1 MSKLHGHNLIAGR
14 ESAEG
19 ATTFRGTN
27 PRDGSPLEPEFHEAT
42 GREVDAAFAAA
53 ASAFEE
59 GRRRP
64 AADRATFLERIATEI
79 EARGDELVAR
89 AMAETGLPEA
99 RLVGE
104 RGRTVGQLRMFAAL
118 VREGSWVDARI
129 DPALPDRKP
138 LPRPDLRRMLV
149 PIGPVVV
156 FGASNFPLAFSVAGG
171 DTASALAAGNPV
183 VVKAHPAHPGTSELA
198 GAAITAAA
206 EATGMPPGTFS
217 LLHGPSPELG
227 RALVTHRTARAVGFT
242 GSLGAG
248 RALYDAAAA
257 RPEPIPVFAEMG
269 SVNPVLIFPDALRTR
284 GAEIAK
290 GLAQSVTLGV
300 GQFCTNPG
308 LVVALQDD
316 GLDAFVAEAGRAI
329 EAIPAG
335 VMLHEGIAARFRSG
349 IRAWRGTPGV
359 VVTGEGP
366 GENGPA
372 QGGAAL
378 FRTTDRVFLDNRALQ
393 EEVFGPSSLVV
404 ACANREALERVLG
417 TLAGQLTVTVHAT
430 ERDLAEFA
438 PVLDRLADKAGRVVF
453 GGFPTGVEVAP
464 AMQHGGP
471 YPATTDSRSTSV
483 GTAAI
488 FRFARPVCFQNA
500 PPAALPPEL
509 LDANPRGIWRL
520 VDAEWTRAALPL
532 PPKA

>member
-1 MSKLHGHNLIAGR
+1 MSALHGHNLVAGK
-14 ESAEG
+14 ESAQG
-19 ATTFRGTN
+19 SATFRGTN
-27 PRDGSPLEPEFHEAT
+27 PADGSVLEPAFHEAT
-42 GREVDAAFAAA
+42 GQEVDAAFAAA
-53 ASAFEE
+53 ASAFQAL
-59 GRRRP
+59 RRRP
-64 AADRATFLERIATEI
+64 AADTASFLERIAAELET
-79 EARGDELVAR
+79 RGDALVAR

-118 VREGSWVDARI
+118 VHEGSWVDARI
-129 DPALPDRKP
+129 DPALPERKP

-149 PIGPVVV
+149 PLGPVVV

-198 GAAITAAA
+198 ADAIVAAA
-206 EATGMPPGTFS
+206 KASGMPPGVFS

-242 GSLGAG
+242 GSLAAG

-257 RPEPIPVFAEMG
+257 RPVPIPVFAEMG
-269 SVNPVLIFPDALRTR
+269 SINPVLIFPDALRTR

-290 GLAQSVTLGV
+290 GLAQSATLGV

-308 LVVALQDD
+308 LVVGLQDD

-329 EAIPAG
+329 GGAPAG
-335 VMLHEGIAARFRSG
+335 VMLHAGIAARFRSG
-349 IRAWRGTPGV
+349 VETWRGTAGMV
-359 VVTGEGP
+359 VAGEGTQ
-366 GENGPA
+366 GNGPA
-372 QGGAAL
+372 QGGATL
-378 FRTTDRVFLDNRALQ
+378 FRTTDRVFLENHRLQ

-404 ACANREALERVLG
+404 ACKSREALEQVVD

-438 PVLDRLADKAGRVVF
+438 SVVDRLADKAGRLLF
-453 GGFPTGVEVAP
+453 GGFPTGVEVSP

-488 FRFARPVCFQNA
+488 FRFARPVCYQNA
-500 PPAALPPEL
+500 PAAVLPPEL
-509 LDANPRGIWRL
+509 QDANPRGIWRL
-520 VDAEWTRAALPL
+520 VDNEWTREAL
-532 PPKA
+532 KK

>member
-1 MSKLHGHNLIAGR
+1 VSSIHGHNLVAGR
-14 ESAEG
+14 DSAEG
-19 ATTFRGTN
+19 ARTFEAAN
-27 PRDGSPLEPEFHEAT
+27 PADGSSLEPTFHEAT
-42 GREVDAAFAAA
+42 GEEVDAAFAAA
-53 ASAFEE
+53 ATAFETL
-59 GRRRP
+59 RRRP
-64 AADRATFLERIATEI
+64 ALEVATFLERIASEL
-79 EARGDELVAR
+79 ESRGETLVAR

-104 RGRTVGQLRMFAAL
+104 RGRTVGQLRMFADL

-138 LPRPDLRRMLV
+138 LARPDLRRMLV

-198 GAAITAAA
+198 GQAIVAAA
-206 EATGMPPGTFS
+206 AATGMPPGIFS
-217 LLHGPSPELG
+217 LLQGPSPELG
-227 RALVTHRTARAVGFT
+227 RALVTHRVARAVGFT

-269 SVNPVLIFPDALRTR
+269 SLNPVLVFPDALRAR

-290 GLAQSVTLGV
+290 GLAQSATLGV
-300 GQFCTNPG
+300 GQLCTNPG
-308 LVVALQDD
+308 LVVGLQDD
-316 GLDAFVAEAGRAI
+316 GLEAFVAEAGRDIGTAPS
-329 EAIPAG
+329 A
-335 VMLHEGIAARFRSG
+335 VMLHAGIAARFRRG
-349 IRAWRGTPGV
+349 VEVWRGTPGV
-359 VVTGEGP
+359 VVAGEGP
-366 GENGPA
+366 KHQGSA

-378 FRTTDRVFLDNRALQ
+378 FRTTDKVFLEHRRLH

-404 ACANREALERVLG
+404 ACANREALDRVVG
-417 TLAGQLTVTVHAT
+417 TLAGQLTLTVHAT

-438 PVLDRLADKAGRVVF
+438 PVLERLADKAGRIVF
-453 GGFPTGVEVAP
+453 GGFPTEVEVAP

-500 PPAALPPEL
+500 PAAVLPPEL
-509 LDANPRGIWRL
+509 QDANPRGIWRL
-520 VDAEWTRAALPL
+520 VDGEWTRRALAPR
-532 PPKA
+532 

>member
-1 MSKLHGHNLIAGR
+1 MSKVHGRNLVAGR

-19 ATTFRGTN
+19 TATFRATN
-27 PRDGSPLEPEFHEAT
+27 PKDGSTLEPAFHEAT
-42 GREVDAAFAAA
+42 GTEVDAAFSAAA
-53 ASAFEE
+53 DAFEA
-59 GRRRP
+59 GRRKP
-64 AADRATFLERIATEI
+64 AAEIAAFLERIATEL
-79 EARGDELVAR
+79 EARGEALVAR

-118 VREGSWVDARI
+118 VKEGSWVDARI

-198 GAAITAAA
+198 GTAIVAAA
-206 EATGMPPGTFS
+206 EATGMPPGIFS

-227 RALVTHRTARAVGFT
+227 RALVTHRVARAVGFT

-248 RALYDAAAA
+248 RALHDAAAA

-269 SVNPVLIFPDALRTR
+269 SVNPVLVFPDALRAR

-290 GLAQSVTLGV
+290 GLAQSATLGV

-308 LVVALQDD
+308 LVLALQDE
-316 GLDAFVAEAGRAI
+316 GLDAFVAEAGQAI
-329 EAIPAG
+329 SAAPPG
-335 VMLHEGIAARFRSG
+335 VMLHAGIAARYHSG
-349 IRAWRGTPGV
+349 ISTWRGIPGV
-359 VVTGEGP
+359 VVAGEGQRDD
-366 GENGPA
+366 GPA
-372 QGGAAL
+372 QGAATL
-378 FRTTDRVFLDNRALQ
+378 FRTTDRVFLEDRRLQ
-393 EEVFGPSSLVV
+393 EEVFGPTSLVV
-404 ACANREALERVLG
+404 GCASREALERVVG
-417 TLAGQLTVTVHAT
+417 ALAGQLTVTVHAT
-430 ERDLAEFA
+430 ERDLVEFA
-438 PVLDRLADKAGRVVF
+438 SVLARLADKAGRVVF

-471 YPATTDSRSTSV
+471 YPATTDARSTSV

-488 FRFARPVCFQNA
+488 YRFARPVCFQNA
-500 PPAALPPEL
+500 PAAVLPPEL
-509 LDANPRGIWRL
+509 QDANPRGIWRL
-520 VDAEWTRAALPL
+520 VDGELTRAGLS
-532 PPKA
+532 

>member
-1 MSKLHGHNLIAGR
+1 MSAIHGRNLVAGR
-14 ESAEG
+14 ESAAG
-19 ATTFRGTN
+19 SMTFRATN
-27 PRDGSPLEPEFHEAT
+27 PADGSSLEPEFHEAT
-42 GREVDAAFAAA
+42 GPEVDMAFAAA
-53 ASAFEE
+53 SAAFEA

-64 AADRATFLERIATEI
+64 AADLAAFLERIAAEL
-79 EARGDELVAR
+79 ESRGAALVAQ

-156 FGASNFPLAFSVAGG
+156 FGASNFPLAFSAAGG

-198 GAAITAAA
+198 GHAIVAAA
-206 EATGMPPGTFS
+206 AATGMPPGIFS
-217 LLHGPSPELG
+217 LLQGPSPELG
-227 RALVTHRTARAVGFT
+227 RALVTHRVARAVGFT

-269 SVNPVLIFPDALRTR
+269 SVNPVLVFPDALRTR
-284 GAEIAK
+284 GPEIAR
-290 GLAQSVTLGV
+290 GLAQSTTLGV

-308 LVVALQDD
+308 LVVGLQDE
-316 GLDAFVAEAGRAI
+316 GLEAFVAEAGQAI
-329 EAIPAG
+329 DAAPSG
-335 VMLHEGIAARFRSG
+335 VMLHAGIAARFLSG
-349 IRAWRGTPGV
+349 VRAWRGTPGV
-359 VVTGEGP
+359 AVVGEGP
-366 GENGPA
+366 KGKGAA

-378 FRTTDRVFLDNRALQ
+378 FRTTDRVFLENHHLR

-404 ACANREALERVLG
+404 ACANREALEQVVR

-438 PVLDRLADKAGRVVF
+438 PVLDRLAEKAGRVVF

-488 FRFARPVCFQNA
+488 FRFARPVCYQNA
-500 PPAALPPEL
+500 PASVLPPEL

-520 VDAEWTRAALPL
+520 VDGAWTRDPL
-532 PPKA
+532 GK